1 MGLERTKHYW
11 NIRKNAYTSQGIY
24 AATQLLAE
32 KPCAACLFYRI
43 VGYNKRSYLDM
54 EELND
59 ITQGGPL
66 GWLDNNDITISLDD
80 LREKFPNHVVVGGN

>member
-1 MGLERTKHYW
+1 
-11 NIRKNAYTSQGIY
+11 
-24 AATQLLAE
+24 
-32 KPCAACLFYRI
+32 
-43 VGYNKRSYLDM
+43 M